1 MEANISTGTRKP
13 SETSILLVEDD
24 ESILRL
30 STHVLEMAGY
40 RVAPMPESESAL
52 HRAKSRRDETYHL
65 LLTDVRMDPHMS
77 GARLAHL
84 LRQERPGLK
93 VLYMTAYPASEIVMK
108 EAAAGVAGL
117 LRKPFTPT
125 ALLEAVHKAL
135 EESPARGEA
144 AARAESPKPA
154 ES

>member
-40 RVAPMPESESAL
+40 RVAPMPESETAL

-77 GARLAHL
+77 GARLAHFV
-84 LRQERPGLK
+84 RQERPGIK
-93 VLYMTAYPASEIVMK
+93 VVYMTTYPSSEIVLK
-108 EAAAGVAGL
+108 EAASGAAGL
-117 LRKPFTPT
+117 IRKPFTPT
-125 ALLEAVHKAL
+125 ALLEAVRKAL
-135 EESPARGEA
+135 EP
-144 AARAESPKPA
+144 
-154 ES
+154 